1 MPSEVTQFSR
11 DSNPK
16 RAGLDPVNKPLA
28 EKPIGCRFY
37 AEDHQR
43 LIEMK
48 DRSGFIREAVH
59 RALKEA

>member
-1 MPSEVTQFSR
+1 MPSEVTQFRSEG
-11 DSNPK
+11 NPK
-16 RAGLDPVNKPLA
+16 RAGLDPVTEPLA
-28 EKPIGCRFY
+28 EKPLGCRFY